1 MAIKRALMVGVMGL
15 CALTGAWAQQDFS
28 KVEIST
34 QKVADGIYMLQGR
47 GGNIGVSVGE
57 DGVFIIDDQ
66 YAPLTDKIKKA
77 LATLSDKPVRFVLNT
92 HYHGDHTGGN
102 ENLGKGGAIIVAHD
116 NVRKRLAAGQFIKA
130 FNTTMPPAPA
140 KALPVVTFSSEV
152 TFHWNNQTLAV
163 KHIAPAHTD
172 GDAVI
177 FFEDANVLHTGDLYF
192 NGFYPFIDANAGGS
206 LKGMIDG
213 VNKLL
218 ASINDQ
224 TKVIPGHGPLS
235 NKAELKAFRDMLAT
249 VHARLL
255 ALTAAGKSV
264 EEIIA
269 SKPIADLEAE
279 WGDGFLPTDTWL
291 RIVLDGM

>member
-1 MAIKRALMVGVMGL
+1 MGIKRALIATAIGL
-15 CALTGAWAQQDFS
+15 SGISGPWAQQDFS
-28 KVEIST
+28 KVEITS
-34 QKVADGIYMLQGR
+34 QKVVDGIYMLQGQ

-66 YAPLTDKIKKA
+66 YAPLTDKIKA
-77 LATLSDKPVRFVLNT
+77 TIATLSDKPVRFVLNT

-130 FNTTMPPAPA
+130 FNATLPPAPH

-192 NGFYPFIDANAGGS
+192 NGFYPFIDASAGGS

-218 ASINDQ
+218 AAINDQ

-255 ALTAAGKSV
+255 ALKAAGKTV

-279 WGDGFLPTDTWL
+279 WGDGFLSTDAWL
-291 RIVLDGM
+291 RILLDEM